1 MRVVL
6 DTNVLIDGF
15 SDEHSVQARLLA
27 AVAAGDL
34 AAVVT
39 PALEREYRAILR
51 QLINDP
57 HYHERIANFL
67 AAAKQVHP
75 AQVDVQIDDVEDR
88 KFIAAAVG
96 GQATHVVSNDRHLLD
111 VGEVDTVR
119 IVTPQEAWAIWQEEA
134 DGTGEWQ
141 GWLKGFGLR

>member
-27 AVAAGDL
+27 AVTAGDL

-39 PALEREYRAILR
+39 PALEREYRTILR
-51 QLINDP
+51 RLISDP
-57 HYHERIANFL
+57 LYQERISDFL
-67 AAAKQVHP
+67 GAALQVHP
-75 AQVDVQIDDVEDR
+75 ARVDIQIDDVEDR

-111 VGEVDTVR
+111 IGEVDTVR
-119 IVTPQEAWAIWQEEA
+119 IVTPQEAWAIWQEESDDA
-134 DGTGEWQ
+134 GEWQ
-141 GWLKGFGLR
+141 GWFKGLGLR